1 VTYSVNGIF
10 AGTDGSS
17 PIEVPGFTMRS
28 PDDSVISFD
37 FAGPDYAHAIGAK
50 LTQGRDLLS
59 SDENRP
65 GRIALVNSAFAN
77 FYWPGE
83 SAIGKTFHRGDSI
96 VVQVVGVIADA
107 RDHSLTAQTARRV
120 YFPYIHTDTGA
131 TQLGQSQ
138 LLRLEVR
145 TVGDPANLVQ
155 PLRRAVLSV
164 DQSLPIDNIDPVTT
178 LMADSIS
185 QQRLLAQLAGAFG
198 VLALVLAAVGL
209 YGVMSYAISRR
220 TGEIGLRVAL
230 GAQRADV
237 ISMVLLEAI
246 KLVAVGVVVG
256 LPLSL
261 VATRLLG
268 TQLHGVAP
276 TDPVSLGV
284 ALAVLSASAVIAALV
299 PAVRA
304 SRLSPMRA
312 LRIG

>member
-1 VTYSVNGIF
+1 LLLTGATMLARSLRNIENVPVGFDRDHLVVIDVDLRTGGYIGARQGPIVHALRDRLATVPGVAAVTYSVNGIF

-164 DQSLPIDNIDPVTT
+164 
-178 LMADSIS
+178 
-185 QQRLLAQLAGAFG
+185 
-198 VLALVLAAVGL
+198 
-209 YGVMSYAISRR
+209 
-220 TGEIGLRVAL
+220 
-230 GAQRADV
+230 
-237 ISMVLLEAI
+237 
-246 KLVAVGVVVG
+246 
-256 LPLSL
+256 
-261 VATRLLG
+261 
-268 TQLHGVAP
+268 
-276 TDPVSLGV
+276 
-284 ALAVLSASAVIAALV
+284 
-299 PAVRA
+299 
-304 SRLSPMRA
+304 
-312 LRIG
+312 